1 MRRIL
6 QLAVM
11 QCAALGAL
19 TAPAVVA
26 VSVLVRR
33 MVGDDSAPGVYAL
46 IDAAAALTAMIAAPL
61 CGLLAD
67 RTMSRLGRRRPWL
80 LGGSI
85 VGLLGSAAMA
95 WAPGP
100 LALAAAWMLTQAG
113 YNAVFA
119 AINGLLAEG
128 LAPTDRTRA
137 AGIFSAAAFLG
148 TAPGLLVAALLA
160 ENVRAMLLVVPVAAL
175 AVIVPLALR
184 IPDPPLTARLPA
196 ARRTPRRRLRAAAA
210 SGVSSAPFLAVLAMR
225 FLFSLQLSAG
235 LAFALYLFISRWS
248 LAEGAAVRATSL
260 TTFTGVVGVV
270 AGSMLLTSSRWRSIR
285 MTPVLGVALMLLA
298 AAMLGRALAPTLLVF
313 HVATAVAGL
322 AIGLGMT
329 ATRSLAYALLPAASA
344 GFGLGLVGAAGSLA
358 GLIAPLAA
366 AALLTLS
373 TSWGSADPY
382 IGMYTLLALP
392 ALLGLALLP
401 LTRVPSASQPSPAEV
416 VPP

>member
-1 MRRIL
+1 MTRIL

-26 VSVLVRR
+26 VSLLVRR
-33 MVGDDSAPGVYAL
+33 MVGNDSAPDVYAL

-80 LGGSI
+80 LGGAV

-95 WAPGP
+95 WASGP
-100 LALAAAWMLTQAG
+100 VILAGAWMLTQAG

-128 LAPTDRTRA
+128 LAPADRTRA

-196 ARRTPRRRLRAAAA
+196 APRTPRRGLRAAT
-210 SGVSSAPFLAVLAMR
+210 SSDISTAPFLAVLAMR

-235 LAFALYLFISRWS
+235 LTFALYLFLSRWS
-248 LAEGAAVRATSL
+248 LAESAAVRATSL

-270 AGSMLLTSSRWRSIR
+270 AGAVLLTSSRWRSTR
-285 MTPVLGVALMLLA
+285 MTPVLGVALGLLA
-298 AAMLGRALAPTLLVF
+298 VAMLGRALAPTLLVF

-322 AIGLGMT
+322 SIGLGMT
-329 ATRSLAYALLPAASA
+329 ATRSLAYALLPASAA

-382 IGMYTLLALP
+382 AGMYTLLALP

-401 LTRVPSASQPSPAEV
+401 FTRARNAARSAAAEV
-416 VPP
+416 TLS

>member
-1 MRRIL
+1 MTRIL

-26 VSVLVRR
+26 VSLLVRR
-33 MVGDDSAPGVYAL
+33 MVGNDSAPDVYAL

-80 LGGSI
+80 LGGAV

-95 WAPGP
+95 WASGP
-100 LALAAAWMLTQAG
+100 VILAGAWMLTQAG

-128 LAPTDRTRA
+128 LAPADRTRA

-196 ARRTPRRRLRAAAA
+196 APRTPRRWLRAAT
-210 SGVSSAPFLAVLAMR
+210 SSDISTAPFLAVLAMR

-235 LAFALYLFISRWS
+235 LTFALYLFLSRWS
-248 LAEGAAVRATSL
+248 LAESAAVRATSL

-270 AGSMLLTSSRWRSIR
+270 AGAVLLTSSRWRSTR
-285 MTPVLGVALMLLA
+285 MTPVLGVALGLLA
-298 AAMLGRALAPTLLVF
+298 VAMLGRALAPTLLVF

-322 AIGLGMT
+322 SIGLGMT
-329 ATRSLAYALLPAASA
+329 ATRSLAYALLPASAA

-382 IGMYTLLALP
+382 AGMYTLLALP

-401 LTRVPSASQPSPAEV
+401 FTRARSAARSAAAEV
-416 VPP
+416 TLS

>member
-1 MRRIL
+1 MTRIL

-26 VSVLVRR
+26 VSLLVRR
-33 MVGDDSAPGVYAL
+33 MVGNDSAPDVYAL

-67 RTMSRLGRRRPWL
+67 RTMSRLGRRCPWL
-80 LGGSI
+80 LGGAV

-95 WAPGP
+95 WASGP
-100 LALAAAWMLTQAG
+100 VILAGAWMLTQAG

-128 LAPTDRTRA
+128 LAPADRTRA

-196 ARRTPRRRLRAAAA
+196 APRTPRRWLRAAT
-210 SGVSSAPFLAVLAMR
+210 SSDISTAPFLAVLAMR

-235 LAFALYLFISRWS
+235 LTFALYLFLSRWS
-248 LAEGAAVRATSL
+248 LAESAAVRATSL

-270 AGSMLLTSSRWRSIR
+270 AGAVLLTSSRWRSTR
-285 MTPVLGVALMLLA
+285 MTPVLGVALGLLA
-298 AAMLGRALAPTLLVF
+298 VAMLGRALAPTLLVF

-322 AIGLGMT
+322 SIGLGMT
-329 ATRSLAYALLPAASA
+329 ATRSLAYALLPASAA

-382 IGMYTLLALP
+382 AGMYTLLALP

-401 LTRVPSASQPSPAEV
+401 FTRARNAARSAAAEV
-416 VPP
+416 TLS

>member
-1 MRRIL
+1 MTRIL

-26 VSVLVRR
+26 VSLLVRR
-33 MVGDDSAPGVYAL
+33 MVGNDSAPDVYAL

-80 LGGSI
+80 LGGAV

-95 WAPGP
+95 WASGP
-100 LALAAAWMLTQAG
+100 VILAGAWMLTQAG

-128 LAPTDRTRA
+128 LAPADRTRA

-196 ARRTPRRRLRAAAA
+196 APRTPRRWLRAAT
-210 SGVSSAPFLAVLAMR
+210 SSDISTAPFLAVLAMR

-235 LAFALYLFISRWS
+235 LTFALYLFLSRWS
-248 LAEGAAVRATSL
+248 LAESAAVRATSL

-270 AGSMLLTSSRWRSIR
+270 AGAVLLTSSRWRSTR
-285 MTPVLGVALMLLA
+285 MTPVLGVALGLLA
-298 AAMLGRALAPTLLVF
+298 VAMLGRALAPTLLVF

-322 AIGLGMT
+322 SIGLGMT
-329 ATRSLAYALLPAASA
+329 ATRSLAYALLPASAA

-382 IGMYTLLALP
+382 AGMYTLLALP

-401 LTRVPSASQPSPAEV
+401 FTRARNAARSAAAEV
-416 VPP
+416 TLS

>member
-1 MRRIL
+1 MTRIL

-26 VSVLVRR
+26 VSLLVRR
-33 MVGDDSAPGVYAL
+33 MVGNDSAPDVYAL
-46 IDAAAALTAMIAAPL
+46 IDAAAALTAIIAAPL

-80 LGGSI
+80 LGGAV

-95 WAPGP
+95 WASGP
-100 LALAAAWMLTQAG
+100 VILAGAWMLTQAG

-128 LAPTDRTRA
+128 LAPADRTRA

-196 ARRTPRRRLRAAAA
+196 APRTPRRWLRAAT
-210 SGVSSAPFLAVLAMR
+210 SSDISTAPFLAVLAMR

-235 LAFALYLFISRWS
+235 LTFALYLFLSRWS
-248 LAEGAAVRATSL
+248 LAESAAVRATSL

-270 AGSMLLTSSRWRSIR
+270 AGAVLLTSSRWRSTR
-285 MTPVLGVALMLLA
+285 MTPVLGVALGLLA
-298 AAMLGRALAPTLLVF
+298 VAMLGRALAPTLLVF

-322 AIGLGMT
+322 SIGLGMT
-329 ATRSLAYALLPAASA
+329 ATRSLAYALLPASAA

-382 IGMYTLLALP
+382 AGMYTLLALP

-401 LTRVPSASQPSPAEV
+401 FTRARNAARSAAAEV
-416 VPP
+416 TLS